1 MSSLSRISRSV
12 TDILRACY
20 TRFNMTIKDTLEADI
35 KTAMLAGEKDRVT
48 TLRGLKSSILYA
60 EVAAGKR
67 EDGLDEQAIIAL
79 MQKEA
84 KKRQESADL
93 YTQGGNA
100 QKAESELTE
109 KAIIEAYLPEQLS
122 EEKVLELVKA
132 EIAKID
138 NPTPQQMGQ
147 IIGAVKASSKGNA
160 DGALI
165 ARLVKEQLTQ

>member
-1 MSSLSRISRSV
+1 MSIK
-12 TDILRACY
+12 A
-20 TRFNMTIKDTLEADI
+20 TIEADI
-35 KTAMLAGEKDRVT
+35 KTAMLAGEKERVT

-67 EDGLDEQAIIAL
+67 DEGLDEQTVTSI

-93 YTQGGNA
+93 YIQGGNQERA
-100 QKAESELTE
+100 KSELTE

-122 EEKVLELVKA
+122 EDKVLELVKA

-138 NPTPQQMGQ
+138 DPTPQKMGQ
-147 IIGAVKASSKGNA
+147 IIGAVKLASKGNA

-165 ARLVKEQLTQ
+165 ARLVKDQLAR